1 MGLSKM
7 IHVLSG
13 ARRVRRAS
21 LLTTTI
27 LASLLGDA
35 ALAQTVLPTIEVQ
48 GEGGAVQTEGVDS
61 YTSSRTTIGKDAL
74 TLKEIPQ
81 SVTVITRQRIQDQ
94 NMIALEDAARAA
106 PGVVIFQND
115 RGRSSIFSRGYEFQ
129 AFSIDGLPAPMNSI
143 YGTQPDLAP
152 FDRVEILRGAAGLF
166 AGTGEPSGELNLA
179 RKRAQSKFGASVSGT
194 IGSWNSYRTEADIT
208 APLTKSGN
216 VRARVVGAFTDNDS
230 FIDKAGNQ
238 SKVGYG
244 TVEVDLT
251 PQTTMSLAAMHQD
264 KDMVPQNG
272 LPAFANG
279 TLSDVSRS
287 TYSGRSWNRFKNRV
301 DDYLAEFEHRF
312 DNGGHAKA
320 GIRYSDRFVDFKYA
334 YGSSSINAATG
345 NYNSTVLAR
354 QYWEKSLSADAHIST
369 PFNMIGQTHNVMLGV
384 DYRRYDQKLYN
395 GTASDGTNNI
405 YNPTDSAEP
414 AVTLTP
420 QTQVK
425 PQLTGVYSQLRFKPV
440 QSITTIVGGR
450 MSWYEQDTTT
460 LSTGAV
466 ASVKEYGKVTP
477 YFGLIVDLTE
487 NISAYGV
494 YTEIF
499 QPQPGS
505 LTVTGENIDPR
516 TGDQYEAGLK
526 GSFLGGALNTSLGF
540 FITRDKNRAVRD
552 LTNTAYVV
560 ASGEVEVSGIEA
572 EVSGQLSPGW
582 QVQASYAYT
591 DTQYLNTVTSSTGTT
606 YTAGQSYSPGTPRH
620 SFNLWNKYE
629 FQDPQWQGLH
639 VAGGMRLQ
647 SQIYAQINSTVQI
660 VQDGY
665 AVFDAQVGYKFNKNL
680 EATFTANNIFDEI
693 YFTRVG
699 SLATFNFYGEP
710 RSYWLKLT
718 AKM

>member
-1 MGLSKM
+1 MMEFFGD
-7 IHVLSG
+7 VRRD
-13 ARRVRRAS
+13 RRVL

-27 LASLLGDA
+27 LAGMYGTA
-35 ALAQTVLPTIEVQ
+35 AMAQTVLPTIEVQ
-48 GEGGAVQTEGVDS
+48 GERSAVQTEGVDS
-61 YTSSRTTIGKDAL
+61 YTTPRTTIGKDAL

-81 SVTVITRQRIQDQ
+81 SVSVVTRQRIEDQ

-129 AFSIDGLPAPMNSI
+129 MFSIDGLPAPMNSI

-166 AGTGEPSGELNLA
+166 AGTGEPSGTLNVA
-179 RKRAQSKFGASVSGT
+179 RKRAQSKFGASVNGT
-194 IGSWNSYRTEADIT
+194 IGSWNTYRTEADIT
-208 APLTKSGN
+208 APLTQSGN
-216 VRARVVGAFTDNDS
+216 VRARAVGAFTDNDS
-230 FIDKAGNQ
+230 FVNKADNQ

-251 PQTTMSLAAMHQD
+251 PQTTMSLVAMHQD
-264 KDMVPQNG
+264 RDMVPQNG
-272 LPAFANG
+272 LPTFANG
-279 TLSDVSRS
+279 ALPDVSRS
-287 TYSGRSWNRFKNRV
+287 TFSGRSWNYFKNRV

-334 YGSSSINAATG
+334 YGSSAINAATG

-354 QYWEKSLSADAHIST
+354 QYWEKSLSADAHVST
-369 PFNMIGQTHNVMLGV
+369 PFAMIGQKHNFMLGV
-384 DYRRYDQKLYN
+384 DYRRFNQKLYQ
-395 GTASDGTNNI
+395 GTASNGTNNI

-414 AVTLTP
+414 SIALTP
-420 QTQVK
+420 QTQVR
-425 PQLTGVYSQLRFKPV
+425 PQLTGLYSQLRFKPV
-440 QSITTIVGGR
+440 EAITTIIGGR

-460 LSTGAV
+460 LTTVAV
-466 ASVKEYGKVTP
+466 ASVKDNGKVTP
-477 YFGLIVDLTE
+477 YFGLIVDLTS
-487 NISAYGV
+487 NVSAYGI

-505 LTVTGENIDPR
+505 LTVNGDNVDPR
-516 TGDQYEAGLK
+516 TGEQYEAGLK
-526 GSFLGGALNTSLGF
+526 GSFFGGALNTSLGF

-572 EVSGQLSPGW
+572 EISGQLSPGW

-591 DTQYLNTVTSSTGTT
+591 DSQYLNTVTSSTGTT
-606 YTAGQSYSPGTPRH
+606 YTAGQSFSPGTPRH
-620 SFNLWNKYE
+620 SFNVWSKYE
-629 FQDPQWQGLH
+629 FQDPKWQGLH
-639 VAGGMRLQ
+639 VAGGARLQ
-647 SQIYAQINSTVQI
+647 SEISALVSSTVQI
-660 VQDGY
+660 IQPAF

-680 EATFTANNIFDEI
+680 EATFTVNNIFDEI

-699 SLATFNFYGEP
+699 SVSTFNFYGEP
-710 RSYWLKLT
+710 RSYWLKVA
-718 AKM
+718 AKTQ